1 MLRQFETYIYRL
13 KRIYHFFKTGLL
25 RGLVGQIKF
34 QFPASKLK
42 IITITGTDGKTTSSS
57 LLYHLLKSSGK
68 KVGLIST
75 VAAYIGD
82 DQIDTG
88 FHVTTPDPFLVQ
100 KLLRNMVN
108 QGVEYVV
115 IEVTSHGEYQF
126 RTWGIRPLLAG
137 LTNITHEHLDYHLTY
152 DLYVQTKVWSLKKA
166 KTIVVNADDQSFA
179 KIKKSINFKRKEVIT
194 YSALDPI
201 FSQVSGAIKR
211 RFIQHYNQM
220 NARLVYALS
229 QKLEISNKDFIMAM
243 QSFPTV
249 PGRMQEVENK
259 KGIRVIV
266 DFAHTPNGLESALS
280 ALKKEVPKGKKLIA
294 VFGCAGLRDH
304 QKRPMMG
311 KIGVDIADLV
321 VFTAEDPRTEDIW
334 SIIRQMKEQ
343 LITGHDRIVSIADRK
358 QAITFALTKLA
369 QKGDIVA
376 LLGKGHEKSL
386 CYGLI
391 EYPWSD
397 QVVAEEIL
405 KSI

>member
-1 MLRQFETYIYRL
+1 MFRQIATYIYRL
-13 KRIYHFFKTGLL
+13 KRIYHFFKTGVL

-34 QFPASKLK
+34 QFPAAKLK

-57 LLYHLLKSSGK
+57 LLYHVLKSAGK

-82 DQIDTG
+82 EQIDTG
-88 FHVTTPDPFLVQ
+88 FHVTSPDPFLVQ
-100 KLLRNMVN
+100 KLLRSMVD
-108 QGVEYVV
+108 QGIEHVV
-115 IEVTSHGEYQF
+115 IEVTSHGEYQY
-126 RTWGIRPLLAG
+126 RTWGLHPLLAG

-152 DLYVQTKVWSLKKA
+152 DLYVAAKIWSLKKA

-179 KIKKSINFKRKEVIT
+179 KIKKALDFKKKEVIT
-194 YSALDPI
+194 YSASDTI
-201 FSQVSGAIKR
+201 FSLVSGAIKR
-211 RFIQHYNQM
+211 KFIQNYNQM
-220 NARLVYALS
+220 NARLIYCLA
-229 QKLEISNKDFIMAM
+229 QKLEISNKDFVTAID
-243 QSFPTV
+243 SFPGV
-249 PGRMQEVENK
+249 DGRMQEIKNN

-266 DFAHTPNGLESALS
+266 DFAHTPNGLESALTS
-280 ALKKEVPKGKKLIA
+280 LKKEVPKGNKLIA
-294 VFGCAGLRDH
+294 VYGCAGLRDR

-311 KIGVDIADLV
+311 KIGVEIADLV

-343 LITGHDRIVSIADRK
+343 LVEGHDRIVSIADRK

-369 QKGDIVA
+369 QKGDIVV

-397 QVVAEEIL
+397 SVVAEDIL
-405 KSI
+405 KNL